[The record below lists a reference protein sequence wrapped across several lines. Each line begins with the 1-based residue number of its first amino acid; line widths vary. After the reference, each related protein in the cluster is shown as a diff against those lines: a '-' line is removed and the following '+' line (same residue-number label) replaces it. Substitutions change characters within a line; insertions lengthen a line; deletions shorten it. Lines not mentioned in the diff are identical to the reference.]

1 MKHTLWC
8 CGFVVVLGA
17 FGVQAKGPAS
27 ADDRLIAEL
36 RYAAENRQKNERDLE
51 ALRRQYPRILNSEAK
66 SSVALNDE
74 KDFLREQFDD
84 RAPERFLAWAIDH
97 LDSNLFLRNSAGI
110 AHKLSGYRAQ
120 ALGVPAYAERAALK
134 ALVDPNDLSV
144 EWVDVNVSGLGSAPG
159 LALMADGTRVLSIVP
174 YLGVMERGPAWLTGA
189 PTAEQAVFMHYI
201 IDGMQTALAQ
211 TLQERGNG
219 ILAKALPPKR
229 KWKHPGLKKLRD
241 FNRALE
247 LYAAINEDQK
257 NIDQVLASA
266 REEINQRQLQL
277 NRLVSVCEDS
287 SRSPGRGR
295 ASVLR
300 KAR

>member
-17 FGVQAKGPAS
+17 FGVQAKSPAS

-36 RYAAENRQKNERDLE
+36 CYAAENRQKNVRDLE
-51 ALRRQYPRILNSEAK
+51 ALRRQYPRILSSEEK

-97 LDSNLFLRNSAGI
+97 LDSNLFLRNSAGLD
-110 AHKLSGYRAQ
+110 HKLRGYRGQ
-120 ALGVPAYAERAALK
+120 ALGVPAYAEGEALK
-134 ALVDPNDLSV
+134 SLVDPSDLSV
-144 EWVDVNVSGLGSAPG
+144 DWVDVNVSGLGSAPG
-159 LALMADGTRVLSIVP
+159 LALMADGKRVLSVVP

-189 PTAEQAVFMHYI
+189 PTAEQAIFMHYI
-201 IDGMQTALAQ
+201 IDGMQTALEQ

-229 KWKHPGLKKLRD
+229 NWKHPGLKKLRD

-247 LYAAINEDQK
+247 LYAAIDEDQQ

-266 REEINQRQLQL
+266 REEINQRQLRL
-277 NRLVSVCEDS
+277 NRLVSVCEES
-287 SRSPGRGR
+287 SRSSGGRR
-295 ASVLR
+295 VSALKTR
-300 KAR
+300 R